1 MQAAHPTPALRTY
14 IVEDSAVI
22 RDSLVAALEELLPI
36 EVVGTADD
44 EATASH
50 WLQQSAS
57 NYDLVIIDIFLKS
70 GSGLGVLRTALA
82 APQRHKL
89 VVLSN
94 YTTPD
99 MRLKCLALG
108 ADEVFDKSNELE
120 ALLLYCGALAADANG
135 AASSATLN

>member
-1 MQAAHPTPALRTY
+1 MPSLRTY

-22 RDSLVAALEELLPI
+22 RDSLIAALEELLPI

-44 EATASH
+44 ETTASQ
-50 WLQQSAS
+50 WLQRSAS
-57 NYDLVIIDIFLKS
+57 DHDLVIIDIFLKS

-94 YTTPD
+94 YTTPE

-108 ADEVFDKSNELE
+108 ADEVFDKSHELE
-120 ALLLYCGALAADANG
+120 ELLRYCGTLAAAAVG
-135 AASSATLN
+135 AASTATLN